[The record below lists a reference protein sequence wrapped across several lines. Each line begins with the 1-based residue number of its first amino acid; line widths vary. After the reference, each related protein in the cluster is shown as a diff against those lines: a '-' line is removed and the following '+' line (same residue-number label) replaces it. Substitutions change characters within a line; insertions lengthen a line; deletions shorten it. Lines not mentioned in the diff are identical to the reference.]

1 VRERRT
7 RPGLVLTVV
16 GFGMF
21 VAADDLTVV
30 STLLRQIVGDL
41 GIALPERI
49 DDAAWIVNAYLVAY
63 VAVMP
68 VAGRL
73 SDIVGRRAVVVT
85 GLSLFATGSAFIPFT
100 TSLGPFL
107 FWRII
112 TAIGGGAVVP
122 VALAAVADVYPEGR
136 RGRALGALGAL
147 ETLGWV
153 WGPLFG
159 AMLVRFL
166 DWRWQFYLNVPLAVA
181 GIVAAWVVLRG
192 VGEREPGR
200 RLDAVGAVALSTA
213 LIALTI
219 GLVESGEIASATDL
233 AGLTEGGGLPAWPFF
248 ALAVVAAGAF
258 VVAERRGRDPL
269 VGREL
274 LAGRTTRVALGTNA
288 LVGAVL
294 AVAMV
299 DIPLFVNLVV
309 ETEVRSAAVTS
320 GWVLTGLTAAMAI
333 MTGAGGRLGDRLSHR
348 TPTLIGLGVSGMA
361 LIVMGSAW
369 DTTIDALS
377 MGVHAALLGAGI
389 GLVTAPLTAAVVDE
403 VPPDRRG
410 LGTAFVVISRLIGLA
425 VGLAGLTAWALHR
438 YDALRASI
446 DLPPLTD
453 PGYTNAAE
461 AAQRTLSA
469 SVLSETFLAAAAVA
483 MAALVLATMLRGSRS
498 TSTRPAVRRQP

>member
-1 VRERRT
+1 MRRT
-7 RPGLVLTVV
+7 RPGLVLAVV

-41 GIALPERI
+41 EIALPERI

-68 VAGRL
+68 IAGRL
-73 SDIVGRRAVVVT
+73 SDIVGRRAVIVG
-85 GLSLFATGSAFIPFT
+85 GLGLFAIGSAFIPFT

-107 FWRII
+107 FWRVV

-136 RGRALGALGAL
+136 RGRALGAVGAL

-166 DWRWQFYLNVPLAVA
+166 DWRWQFYLNVPLAIGGMA
-181 GIVAAWVVLRG
+181 AAWVVLRG
-192 VGEREPGR
+192 VGQRDPGR
-200 RLDAVGAVALSTA
+200 RLDAAGTVALSVA
-213 LIALTI
+213 LVALTI
-219 GLVESGEIASATDL
+219 GLVESGDISSATDL
-233 AGLTEGGGLPAWPFF
+233 AGLTEGGGLLAWPIF
-248 ALAVVAAGAF
+248 LVAAMATAAF
-258 VVAERRGRDPL
+258 VLIERRGDDPL
-269 VGREL
+269 VGRAVL
-274 LAGRTTRVALGTNA
+274 KSRTTRVALATNL

-294 AVAMV
+294 AIAMV

-309 ETEVRSAAVTS
+309 EFDVRSAAVTS
-320 GWVLTGLTAAMAI
+320 GWVLTGLTAAMAV
-333 MTGAGGRLGDRLSHR
+333 MTVAGGRLGDRISHR
-348 TPTLIGLGVSGMA
+348 APTLAGMA
-361 LIVMGSAW
+361 AAGAALVVMGTTW
-369 DTTIDALS
+369 DTAIDAFAMS
-377 MGVHAALLGAGI
+377 VHAALLGAGI

-403 VPPDRRG
+403 VPPERRG

-438 YDALRASI
+438 YDTLRATI

-453 PGYTNAAE
+453 PGYADAAE
-461 AAQRTLSA
+461 AAQRHLSA
-469 SVLSETFLAAAAVA
+469 AVLSETFLAAAAVA
-483 MAALVLATMLRGSRS
+483 GLALLLATMLRKG
-498 TSTRPAVRRQP
+498 AERR

>member
-1 VRERRT
+1 MRRT
-7 RPGLVLTVV
+7 RPGLVLAVV

-41 GIALPERI
+41 EIALPERI

-68 VAGRL
+68 IAGRL
-73 SDIVGRRAVVVT
+73 SDIVGRRAVIVG
-85 GLSLFATGSAFIPFT
+85 GLGLFAIGSAFIPFT

-107 FWRII
+107 FWRVV

-166 DWRWQFYLNVPLAVA
+166 DWRWQFYLNVPLAIGGMA
-181 GIVAAWVVLRG
+181 AAWVVLRG
-192 VGEREPGR
+192 VGQRDPGR

-213 LIALTI
+213 LIALTV

-233 AGLTEGGGLPAWPFF
+233 AGLTEGGRLPAWPFF
-248 ALAVVAAGAF
+248 ALAALALLAF
-258 VVAERRGRDPL
+258 VMAERRGTDPL
-269 VGREL
+269 VGHEV
-274 LAGRTTRVALGTNA
+274 LASRTTRVALGTNA

-294 AVAMV
+294 AIAMV

-320 GWVLTGLTAAMAI
+320 GWVLTGLTAAMAV
-333 MTGAGGRLGDRLSHR
+333 MTVAGGRLGDRVSHR
-348 TPTLIGLGVSGMA
+348 LPTLLGLAASGLA
-361 LIVMGSAW
+361 LTVMGSTW
-369 DTTIDALS
+369 DTAIDAFT
-377 MGVHAALLGAGI
+377 MGLHAALLGAGI

-403 VPPDRRG
+403 VPPERRG

-438 YDALRASI
+438 YDTLRATI

-453 PGYTNAAE
+453 PRYADAAE
-461 AAQRTLSA
+461 AAQRQLSA
-469 SVLSETFLAAAAVA
+469 AVLSETFLAAAVVA
-483 MAALVLATMLRGSRS
+483 GLALLLATTLEKGAGSREQGAGS
-498 TSTRPAVRRQP
+498 R

>member
-1 VRERRT
+1 MNGSRT
-7 RPGLVLTVV
+7 RPGLVLAVV

-21 VAADDLTVV
+21 IAADDLTVV

-41 GIALPERI
+41 EIALPERI

-68 VAGRL
+68 IAGRL
-73 SDIVGRRAVVVT
+73 SDIVGRRAVVVA
-85 GLSLFATGSAFIPFT
+85 GLALFAIGSAFIPFT

-107 FWRII
+107 VWRVV

-122 VALAAVADVYPEGR
+122 VALAAVADVYPEGH

-147 ETLGWV
+147 ETVGWV

-166 DWRWQFYLNVPLAVA
+166 DWRWQFYLNVPLALA
-181 GIVAAWVVLRG
+181 GIAAAWVVLRG
-192 VGEREPGR
+192 VGERERGR
-200 RLDAVGAVALSTA
+200 RLDAAGAIALSTA
-213 LIALTI
+213 LITLTI
-219 GLVESGEIASATDL
+219 GLVESGDIASATDL

-248 ALAVVAAGAF
+248 GLAVLAIAAF
-258 VVAERRGRDPL
+258 VVAERRARDPL
-269 VGREL
+269 VGRDVL
-274 LAGRTTRVALGTNA
+274 VGHTTRVALGTNA
-288 LVGAVL
+288 LVGGVL
-294 AVAMV
+294 AIAMV

-320 GWVLTGLTAAMAI
+320 GWVLTGLTAAMAV
-333 MTGAGGRLGDRLSHR
+333 MTVAGGRLGDRISHR
-348 TPTLIGLGVSGMA
+348 MPTLVGLGASGAA
-361 LIVMGSAW
+361 LLVMGGTW
-369 DTTIDALS
+369 DTTIDALA
-377 MGVHAALLGAGI
+377 MGLHAALLGAGI

-403 VPPDRRG
+403 VPTDRRG

-453 PGYTNAAE
+453 PGYADAAE

-469 SVLSETFLAAAAVA
+469 AVLSETFLATAVVA
-483 MAALVLATMLRGSRS
+483 GLAFLLATGLK
-498 TSTRPAVRRQP
+498 PRRTEERAPQ

>member
-1 VRERRT
+1 VSRRT
-7 RPGLVLTVV
+7 IVLAVV

-41 GIALPERI
+41 NIALPERI

-68 VAGRL
+68 IAGRL
-73 SDIVGRRAVVVT
+73 SDILGRRTVMVS
-85 GLSLFATGSAFIPFT
+85 GLGLFAVGSAFIPFT

-107 FWRII
+107 AWRIV
-112 TAIGGGAVVP
+112 TAVGGGAVVP
-122 VALAAVADVYPEGR
+122 VALAAVADIYPEGS

-159 AMLVRFL
+159 AMLVRYL

-181 GIVAAWVVLRG
+181 GMVAAWVVLRG
-192 VGEREPGR
+192 VGERDPGR
-200 RLDAVGAVALSTA
+200 RLDATGAVALSTA
-213 LIALTI
+213 LVALTV

-233 AGLTEGGGLPAWPFF
+233 AGLTEQGGLPAWPFF
-248 ALAVVAAGAF
+248 VIAAVAVAGF

-269 VGREL
+269 IGPGVL
-274 LAGRTTRVALGTNA
+274 SSATTRVALGTNA

-294 AVAMV
+294 ATAMV

-309 ETEVRSAAVTS
+309 ETDVRSAAVTS
-320 GWVLTGLTAAMAI
+320 GWVLTGLTAAMA
-333 MTGAGGRLGDRLSHR
+333 TTTVAGGRLGDRISHR
-348 TPTLIGLGVSGMA
+348 LPTLAGLAASGVA
-361 LIVMGSAW
+361 LTLMGATW
-369 DTTIDALS
+369 DTAIDAFT
-377 MGVHAALLGAGI
+377 MGIHAALVGAGI

-403 VPPDRRG
+403 VPADRRG

-438 YDALRASI
+438 YDDLRAAI
-446 DLPPLTD
+446 DLPPITD
-453 PGYTNAAE
+453 AAYADAAD
-461 AAQRTLSA
+461 AAQRSLSA
-469 SVLSETFLAAAAVA
+469 AVLSETFLAAAVVA
-483 MAALVLATMLRGSRS
+483 GVALVLATLLGRTARAR
-498 TSTRPAVRRQP
+498 RP